1 MNVFGGFSR
10 KWFPPAQPCLF
21 LPFLKVLQAAI
32 SALQLVFKGSCGTT
46 PAHTSRTFTPW
57 LPSLNVELETLRLC
71 CKGGDSSPRV
81 FATHTITTHRVCST
95 ETVTA
100 NSGPPICSLA
110 FLIHNSCLELTLQL
124 WNLFTTV
131 EPWRFAYICDSQ
143 IIMGKQKKKW
153 TT

>member
-21 LPFLKVLQAAI
+21 LPVLKVFQAAI
-32 SALQLVFKGSCGTT
+32 SAPQLGFKGSCGTT
-46 PAHTSRTFTPW
+46 PAHTSKTFTPW

-71 CKGGDSSPRV
+71 CKGGGFLSMSLRNSDHNSTSSLQRRDS
-81 FATHTITTHRVCST
+81 
-95 ETVTA
+95 A
-100 NSGPPICSLA
+100 NSGHPICSLA
-110 FLIHNSCLELTLQL
+110 FLTHSSCLELTLQL

-131 EPWRFAYICDSQ
+131 EPWRFAYIRDSQ